1 LAVGPHRPKS
11 VLIEG
16 RSHQSIKLLE
26 SSIKP
31 DIGCCGTRVILGQWS
46 LMPNAKDGTQL
57 TVITCIQG
65 TGAQQKSNTPPPIK
79 NFMPYAPMN
88 CLAGPLK
95 YTAFTFRLHELVFR
109 DTGDY
114 LMKVQSWT
122 RRTRGMY
129 RVDGWQR
136 RQPYWKSVL
145 MPRLSVNSVRMAS
158 WLQGRLRV
166 SSNRR
171 SPWYGRR

>member
-1 LAVGPHRPKS
+1 
-11 VLIEG
+11 
-16 RSHQSIKLLE
+16 
-26 SSIKP
+26 
-31 DIGCCGTRVILGQWS
+31 
-46 LMPNAKDGTQL
+46 MPNDAKDGTHL
-57 TVITCIQG
+57 TVPSSK
-65 TGAQQKSNTPPPIK
+65 QQRQRLRRSNHTHSRDRRSAKKQHPPPIK

-122 RRTRGMY
+122 RGTRGMY
-129 RVDGWQR
+129 RVDWWQR